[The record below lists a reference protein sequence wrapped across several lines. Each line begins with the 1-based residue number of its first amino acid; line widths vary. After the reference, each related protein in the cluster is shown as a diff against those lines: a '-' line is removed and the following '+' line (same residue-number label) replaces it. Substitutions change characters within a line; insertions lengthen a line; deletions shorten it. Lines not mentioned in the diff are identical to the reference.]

1 MRRED
6 APEAICVFDT
16 ETGGV
21 DITSDRIFTAY
32 AMIRTIDG
40 ETVKEKSWVINPGI
54 PMSPE
59 ASAINGLTDDFIKKN
74 GIPARQGINEIY
86 TFLSDAR
93 RAGVPIVGYNM
104 PFDLGI
110 LSHEVRRHFGFDM
123 WDTLGDPTLEPA
135 PRFFDPFVYD
145 VGTVQKRRGN
155 RKLMTVAGQHYGI
168 PIEEARLHEAKYDV
182 EVTSRLAWKMFRQS
196 AWTIDEMQPM
206 MVAWR
211 KAYADN
217 LTDYFA
223 SVGKT
228 EADGSPIVVDSS
240 FPWNREGETK

>member
-6 APEAICVFDT
+6 APEKILVWDT

-32 AMIRTIDG
+32 AMLQSIEG
-40 ETVKEKSWVINPGI
+40 ETLKEWSWVINPGV

-59 ASAINGLTDDFIKKN
+59 AAAVNGLTDEFIQAN
-74 GIPARQGINEIY
+74 GMDARKGINEIY
-86 TFLSDAR
+86 MVLSNAVR
-93 RAGVPIVGYNM
+93 RGIPLVGYNT

-123 WDTLGDPTLEPA
+123 WDTIGERATY
-135 PRFFDPFVYD
+135 FDPFVYD
-145 VGTVQKRRGN
+145 VGTVKKRRGN
-155 RKLMTVAGQHYGI
+155 RKLGTVCGHYGV
-168 PIEEARLHEAKYDV
+168 PFNEADAHDARYDV
-182 EVTSRLAWKMFRQS
+182 VKTNHLAWKILKLS
-196 AWTIDEMQPM
+196 PYTLAEMQDLQ
-206 MVAWR
+206 VQWR

-217 LTDYFA
+217 LTEYFA

-228 EADGSPIVVDSS
+228 EDDGSPIVVDPS

>member
-6 APEAICVFDT
+6 APDKILVWDT

-32 AMIRTIDG
+32 AMLQSIEG
-40 ETVKEKSWVINPGI
+40 ETLKEWSWVINPGV

-59 ASAINGLTDDFIKKN
+59 AAAINGLTDEFIQEN
-74 GIPARQGINEIY
+74 GMDARKAINEIY
-86 TFLSDAR
+86 MVLSNSVR
-93 RAGVPIVGYNM
+93 RGIPLVGYNT

-123 WDTLGDPTLEPA
+123 WDTIGEKA
-135 PRFFDPFVYD
+135 IYFDPFVYD
-145 VGTVQKRRGN
+145 VGTVKKRRGN
-155 RKLMTVAGQHYGI
+155 RKLGTVCGHYGV
-168 PIEEARLHEAKYDV
+168 PFNEADAHDAKYDV
-182 EVTSRLAWKMFRQS
+182 IKTNHLAWKTLKLS
-196 AWTIDEMQPM
+196 PYTLAEMQDLQ
-206 MVAWR
+206 VQWR

-228 EADGSPIVVDSS
+228 EDDGSPIVVDPS

>member
-1 MRRED
+1 MRRD
-6 APEAICVFDT
+6 QAPDAICVWDT

-40 ETVKEKSWVINPGI
+40 QTIKEKSWVIDPGV
-54 PMSPE
+54 PMSPAAAE
-59 ASAINGLTDDFIKKN
+59 INGLTDEFIKAN
-74 GIPARQGINEIY
+74 GIPGRHGINEIY
-86 TFLSDAR
+86 GFLSDAVR
-93 RAGVPIVGYNM
+93 DGIPLVGYNT

-123 WDTLGDPTLEPA
+123 WDTFGKNATY
-135 PRFFDPFVYD
+135 FDPFVYD
-145 VGTVQKRRGN
+145 VGTVEKRRGN
-155 RKLMTVAGQHYGI
+155 RKLMTVAGTHYGI
-168 PIEEARLHEAKYDV
+168 PLDESRLHEAQYDV
-182 EVTSRLAWKMFRQS
+182 EVTSKLAWKMFRQS
-196 AWTIDEMQPM
+196 PHTLAEMQPLQ
-206 MVAWR
+206 VQWR

-223 SVGKT
+223 RVGKT
-228 EADGSPIVVDSS
+228 EEDGSPIVVDPS